1 MTPTLYLQGAALQ
14 PFAGKPA
21 PTKPACAVG
30 LVQAGL
36 PANGVQRPQMNH
48 LAPIWHT
55 FCNHRGKQ
63 RSGALHKNN
72 EKVSLMDNA
81 TSLPTGAAIAPAAEK
96 TTASRLKSIFS
107 GSIGNM
113 VEWYDWYVYAAF
125 SLYFAKA
132 FFPAGDTTAQLLN
145 TAAIFAVGFL
155 MRPIGGWL
163 MGLYAD
169 RKGRKAALMASVLLM
184 CGGSLLIALTPG
196 YETIGVA
203 APILLVFAR
212 LLQGLS
218 VGGEYGTSATYLS
231 EMASKERRGFFSSF
245 QYVTLISGQLI
256 ALAVLIILQQ
266 TLTTEQLYAWGWRVP
281 FVIGALCAVV
291 ALYLRRGMEETAS
304 VTKKE
309 KSKESLMRT
318 LMRHPKE
325 LMTVVGL
332 TMGGT
337 LAFYTYTTYMQKY
350 LVNTV
355 GMSISDSTT
364 ISAATLFLFMCLQ
377 PVIGGLSDKIGR
389 RPILIAF
396 GVLGTLFTV
405 PILSTLHTVQTW
417 WGAFFLIMAA
427 LIIVSGYTSINAVVK
442 AELFPTEIRALGV
455 GLPYALT
462 VSIFGGTAEYV
473 ALWFKSNGMETGFY
487 WYVTGCI
494 ACSLLV
500 YATMKDTKHHSRITT
515 D

>member
-1 MTPTLYLQGAALQ
+1 MDIP
-14 PFAGKPA
+14 
-21 PTKPACAVG
+21 
-30 LVQAGL
+30 
-36 PANGVQRPQMNH
+36 N
-48 LAPIWHT
+48 
-55 FCNHRGKQ
+55 
-63 RSGALHKNN
+63 
-72 EKVSLMDNA
+72 SLSKGSAD
-81 TSLPTGAAIAPAAEK
+81 APAKER
-96 TTASRLKSIFS
+96 TTSNRLKSIFS
-107 GSIGNM
+107 GSVGNM

-125 SLYFAKA
+125 SLYFAKS
-132 FFPAGDTTAQLLN
+132 FFPQGDTTAQLLN

-163 MGLYAD
+163 MGIYAD

-184 CGGSLLIALTPG
+184 CFGSLIIALTPS
-196 YETIGVA
+196 YEIIGVG
-203 APILLVFAR
+203 APVLLVFAR

-231 EMASKERRGFFSSF
+231 EMATKERRGFFSSF

-256 ALAVLIILQQ
+256 ALGVLIVLQQ
-266 TLTTEQLYAWGWRVP
+266 TLTTEQLYAWGWRIP

-304 VTKKE
+304 FTRKKE
-309 KSKESLMRT
+309 KPKESLMRT

-355 GMSISDSTT
+355 GMSITDSTT

-377 PVIGGLSDKIGR
+377 PLVGALSDKVGR

-396 GVLGTLFTV
+396 GILGTLCTV
-405 PILSTLHTVQTW
+405 PILTTLHTVQTW

-462 VSIFGGTAEYV
+462 VSIFGGTAEYI
-473 ALWFKSNGMETGFY
+473 ALWFKSIGMETGYY
-487 WYVTGCI
+487 WYVTACI
-494 ACSLLV
+494 AVSLLV
-500 YATMKDTKHHSRITT
+500 YVFMKDTRKHSRIET

>member
-1 MTPTLYLQGAALQ
+1 
-14 PFAGKPA
+14 
-21 PTKPACAVG
+21 
-30 LVQAGL
+30 
-36 PANGVQRPQMNH
+36 
-48 LAPIWHT
+48 
-55 FCNHRGKQ
+55 
-63 RSGALHKNN
+63 
-72 EKVSLMDNA
+72 MDNSN
-81 TSLPTGAAIAPAAEK
+81 SLPLGSATAPAK
-96 TTASRLKSIFS
+96 GRTTSSRIRSIFS
-107 GSIGNM
+107 GSVGNM

-125 SLYFAKA
+125 SLYFAKT
-132 FFPAGDTTAQLLN
+132 FFPKGDTTAQLLN

-169 RKGRKAALMASVLLM
+169 KVGRKKALMASVYLM
-184 CGGSLLIALTPG
+184 CFGSLLIALSPG
-196 YETIGVA
+196 YEAIGIG

-231 EMASKERRGFFSSF
+231 EMATKERRGFYSSF

-256 ALAVLIILQQ
+256 ALAVLIVLQQ
-266 TLTTEQLYAWGWRVP
+266 LLTTEQLYDWGWRIP
-281 FVIGALCAVV
+281 FAIGALCAVV
-291 ALYLRRGMEETAS
+291 ALYLRRGMEETES
-304 VTKKE
+304 FTKKE
-309 KSKESLMRT
+309 KAKESAMRT

-325 LMTVVGL
+325 
-332 TMGGT
+332 
-337 LAFYTYTTYMQKY
+337 

-377 PVIGGLSDKIGR
+377 PIIGGLSDKVGR

-405 PILSTLHTVQTW
+405 PILTTLHTIQTW

-462 VSIFGGTAEYV
+462 VSIFGGTAEYI
-473 ALWFKSNGMETGFY
+473 ALWFKSIGMETGYY
-487 WYVTGCI
+487 WYVTACI
-494 ACSLLV
+494 AVSLLV
-500 YATMKDTKHHSRITT
+500 YVTMKDTRKHSRITT

>member
-1 MTPTLYLQGAALQ
+1 
-14 PFAGKPA
+14 
-21 PTKPACAVG
+21 
-30 LVQAGL
+30 
-36 PANGVQRPQMNH
+36 
-48 LAPIWHT
+48 
-55 FCNHRGKQ
+55 
-63 RSGALHKNN
+63 
-72 EKVSLMDNA
+72 MDNSQSVTLGMA
-81 TSLPTGAAIAPAAEK
+81 VAPAKEK

-107 GSIGNM
+107 GSVGNM

-125 SLYFAKA
+125 SLYFAKV
-132 FFPAGDTTAQLLN
+132 FFPQGDTTAQLLN

-184 CGGSLLIALTPG
+184 CAGSLIIALTPG
-196 YETIGVA
+196 YETIGVG
-203 APILLVFAR
+203 APILLVLAR
-212 LLQGLS
+212 LMQGLS

-231 EMASKERRGFFSSF
+231 EMATKERRGFFSSF

-256 ALAVLIILQQ
+256 ALGVLIVLQNL
-266 TLTTEQLYAWGWRVP
+266 LTTEELHAWGWRIP
-281 FVIGALCAVV
+281 FAIGALCAVV
-291 ALYLRRGMEETAS
+291 ALYLRRGMEETES
-304 VTKKE
+304 FTKKKE
-309 KSKESLMRT
+309 KAKESLMRT
-318 LMRHPKE
+318 LLRHPKE

-350 LVNTV
+350 LVNTA

-377 PVIGGLSDKIGR
+377 PVVGALSDKIGR

-396 GVLGTLFTV
+396 GILGTIFTV
-405 PILSTLHTVQTW
+405 PILTTLHTIQTW

-462 VSIFGGTAEYV
+462 VSIFGGTAEYI
-473 ALWFKSNGMETGFY
+473 ALWFKSAGMETGYY
-487 WYVTGCI
+487 WYVTACI
-494 ACSLLV
+494 AVSLLV
-500 YATMKDTKHHSRITT
+500 YVTMKDTSKHSRIET

>member
-1 MTPTLYLQGAALQ
+1 MDNSSN
-14 PFAGKPA
+14 
-21 PTKPACAVG
+21 
-30 LVQAGL
+30 L
-36 PANGVQRPQMNH
+36 PAGSVP
-48 LAPIWHT
+48 
-55 FCNHRGKQ
+55 
-63 RSGALHKNN
+63 
-72 EKVSLMDNA
+72 A
-81 TSLPTGAAIAPAAEK
+81 TPKEK
-96 TTASRLKSIFS
+96 TTSSRIKSIFS
-107 GSIGNM
+107 GSVGNM

-132 FFPAGDTTAQLLN
+132 FFPKGDTTAQLLN

-184 CGGSLLIALTPG
+184 CFGSLIIALSPG
-196 YETIGVA
+196 YETIGVG

-231 EMASKERRGFFSSF
+231 EMATKERRGFFSSF

-256 ALAVLIILQQ
+256 ALGVLIVLQQ
-266 TLTTEQLYAWGWRVP
+266 TLTEEQLYSWGWRIP

-291 ALYLRRGMEETAS
+291 ALFLRRGMEETES
-304 VTKKE
+304 FNKVKVKP
-309 KSKESLMRT
+309 KESAMRT
-318 LMRHPKE
+318 LLRHPKE

-377 PVIGGLSDKIGR
+377 PLVGGLSDKVGR

-405 PILSTLHTVQTW
+405 PILTTLHTITTW

-462 VSIFGGTAEYV
+462 VSIFGGTAEYI
-473 ALWFKSNGMETGFY
+473 ALWFKSAGMETGYY
-487 WYVTGCI
+487 WYVTACI
-494 ACSLLV
+494 ACSLFV
-500 YATMKDTKHHSRITT
+500 YATMKDTRKHSRIET

>member
-1 MTPTLYLQGAALQ
+1 MDIPNSLSKGSADAS
-14 PFAGKPA
+14 
-21 PTKPACAVG
+21 TK
-30 LVQAGL
+30 
-36 PANGVQRPQMNH
+36 
-48 LAPIWHT
+48 
-55 FCNHRGKQ
+55 
-63 RSGALHKNN
+63 
-72 EKVSLMDNA
+72 
-81 TSLPTGAAIAPAAEK
+81 EK
-96 TTASRLKSIFS
+96 TTGSRLKSIFS
-107 GSIGNM
+107 GSVGNL

-125 SLYFAKA
+125 SLYFAKS
-132 FFPAGDTTAQLLN
+132 FFPQGDTTAQLLN

-163 MGLYAD
+163 MGIYAD
-169 RKGRKAALMASVLLM
+169 RKGRKAALMVSVLLM
-184 CGGSLLIALTPG
+184 CFGSLIIALTPS
-196 YETIGVA
+196 YETIGVG
-203 APILLVFAR
+203 APILLIFAR

-218 VGGEYGTSATYLS
+218 VGGEYGTSATY
-231 EMASKERRGFFSSF
+231 
-245 QYVTLISGQLI
+245 
-256 ALAVLIILQQ
+256 
-266 TLTTEQLYAWGWRVP
+266 
-281 FVIGALCAVV
+281 VIGALCAVV
-291 ALYLRRGMEETAS
+291 ALYLRRGMEETES
-304 VTKKE
+304 FTKKKE
-309 KSKESLMRT
+309 KPKESLMRT

-364 ISAATLFLFMCLQ
+364 VSAATLFLFMCIQ
-377 PVIGGLSDKIGR
+377 PLVGALSDKIGR

-405 PILSTLHTVQTW
+405 PILTTLHTVQSW

-462 VSIFGGTAEYV
+462 VSVFGGTAEYI
-473 ALWFKSNGMETGFY
+473 ALWFKSIGMETGYY
-487 WYVTGCI
+487 WYVTACI
-494 ACSLLV
+494 AVSLLV
-500 YATMKDTKHHSRITT
+500 YVFMKDTRKHSRI
-515 D
+515 DAD